1 MYRYILLILYQ
12 TYADLRTEARRTYAG
27 FLWWFA
33 EPLLHMA
40 VYYLVFA
47 VLMQRGEANF
57 VPFLL
62 IGLVVWRWFHV
73 SLMQGGMAISSNK
86 RLMQQLYMP
95 KVIFPSV
102 SILSNAIKFG
112 FTLTMLLLFLWVYG
126 LLPTVHY
133 FALPILL
140 AVQMLLIMGCTYIA
154 ASIMP
159 LVPDLRIMLDNALRA
174 VMFVSGLF
182 FSGDIV
188 PESLK
193 PWFYANPM
201 AVMLE
206 SYRDV
211 LLHGQWP
218 HWERLAW
225 IVLASMAGIVL
236 GRRLLRHF
244 DYSYPKVMM

>member
-27 FLWWFA
+27 FGWWFV

-47 VLMQRGEANF
+47 VLMQRGEENF

-62 IGLVVWRWFHV
+62 IGLVTWRWFHV

-102 SILSNAIKFG
+102 SMLSNAIKFG
-112 FTLTMLLLFLWVYG
+112 FTLAMLLFFLWAYG

-133 FALPILL
+133 LALPALL
-140 AVQMLLIMGCTYIA
+140 TVQMLLIMGCTYIA
-154 ASIMP
+154 ASLMP
-159 LVPDLRIMLDNALRA
+159 LLPDLRIMLDNALRA

-188 PESLK
+188 PEALK

-201 AVMLE
+201 AVLLE

-218 HWERLAW
+218 HWERLSW
-225 IVLASMAGIVL
+225 IVLASLLAIAL
-236 GRRLLRHF
+236 GRKLLRHF
-244 DYSYPKVMM
+244 DYSYAKVMM

>member
-27 FLWWFA
+27 FVWWFV

-47 VLMQRGEANF
+47 VLMQRGKADF

-73 SLMQGGMAISSNK
+73 SLMQGGMAIPSNK

-112 FTLTMLLLFLWVYG
+112 FTLAMLLLFLWVYG

-133 FALPILL
+133 FALPVLL
-140 AVQMLLIMGCTYIA
+140 AVQLLLIMSCTYIA

-159 LVPDLRIMLDNALRA
+159 LLPDLRIMLDNALRA

-182 FSGDIV
+182 FAGDIV
-188 PESLK
+188 PEHLK

-218 HWERLAW
+218 HWERLGW
-225 IVLASMAGIVL
+225 IALVSLVAIMI
-236 GRRLLRHF
+236 GRRLLRYF